1 MLGSFRKGRANVLI
15 WALMAMLVVG
25 LGGWGIGIG
34 GGITVRDVAR
44 VGDRPVT
51 TEDYV
56 RALQQELRA
65 YSQQLGRDLPMAEAR
80 EYGIDRLV
88 LARLVNDAA
97 LDEEAARLGL
107 SAGDEAVR
115 AQVMAT
121 PAFQGA
127 DGKFSRDAYTYALE
141 RIGMRP
147 AEFEELLRAEAAREL
162 VAGGV
167 QAPARMPETAGRTVL
182 DFLGE
187 KRGFEWLRLDAAQLP
202 APIAAPTDAELQAEY
217 EAHPDRYT
225 SPETRRITTASIT
238 PDALAATIEIPE
250 DELRAAYEADSARYR
265 TPERR
270 VADRI
275 GFATAEEA
283 AAARARL
290 DAGEIDFDALAA
302 ERGLTPED
310 IDQGFVVADE
320 LTDAA
325 RDAVFGAEGPGIV
338 GPVDTPLGPSLYRIN
353 AILAAAT
360 TPFEEAQAEL
370 ARDRA
375 RAEAERLIHE
385 DTARIED
392 LLAGGATAEEIAAE
406 TVLEPGTL
414 ALDAGT
420 TGGLADD
427 PAFRAAAEAAEVG
440 VETDAIALEGGGLAT
455 LRVDAVEPPALLP
468 LAEVRDRVAADWTA
482 ARTAEALTGLAEGY
496 AAELDGGLT
505 LAALG
510 ERIGRPVTSVA
521 PLTRADTAEGA
532 PPALV
537 AEVFAAE
544 PDATVVLADGATV
557 ILARLGAIEP
567 FDPAAADNAS
577 AMAAIT
583 EQLDRQAADDILTLF
598 TAAVRDE
605 AGVSVNQA
613 LVEST
618 LARFP

>member
-15 WALMAMLVVG
+15 WALMAALVVG
-25 LGGWGIGIG
+25 LAGFGIGVG
-34 GGITVRDVAR
+34 GGITVRNVAE

-80 EYGIDRLV
+80 DYGIDRLV

-115 AQVMAT
+115 AQVTAT

-127 DGKFSRDAYTYALE
+127 DGNFSRDAYTYALE

-147 AEFEELLRAEAAREL
+147 SEFEELLRAEAAREL
-162 VAGGV
+162 VAQGV
-167 QAPARMPETAGRTVL
+167 QAPARMPDTAARTVL

-187 KRGFEWLRLDAAQLP
+187 KRGFEWLRLDPALLP
-202 APIAAPTDAELQAEY
+202 APVAAPTDAELQAEY
-217 EAHPDRYT
+217 GAHPDRYT
-225 SPETRRITTASIT
+225 RPETRRITYASVT
-238 PDALAATIEIPE
+238 PDALASTVTVPE
-250 DELRAAYEADSARYR
+250 DELRAAYEAESAKYR

-283 AAARARL
+283 AAAKARL
-290 DAGEIDFDALAA
+290 DAGEIDFDALAV

-338 GPVDTPLGPSLYRIN
+338 GPVDTALGPSLFRIN
-353 AILAAAT
+353 AILAATT
-360 TPFEEAQAEL
+360 TPFEEARAEL

-385 DTARIED
+385 DTAHIED
-392 LLAGGATAEEIAAE
+392 LLAGGATVEEIAAE

-440 VETDAIALEGGGLAT
+440 VETDLIALEGGGLAT

-482 ARTAEALTGLAEGY
+482 ARTAEALTELAEGY
-496 AAELDGGLT
+496 VADLDAGLT

-510 ERIGRPVTSVA
+510 ERIDRPVATVA

-537 AEVFAAE
+537 AEVFAVEPGAALVL
-544 PDATVVLADGATV
+544 PDAGTV

-567 FDPAAADNAS
+567 FDPAAPENAA
-577 AMAAIT
+577 AMTALT
-583 EQLDRQAADDILTLF
+583 EQLDRQVADDLLTLF

-605 AGVSVNQA
+605 AGVSVNQT